1 MSDARC
7 AQIMSQSDSTPL
19 GLCLSSEIESASM
32 APSIDAS
39 KMDPI
44 FCHRTYVQDN
54 VCSTSGKIDSGE
66 EESSRVTFELE
77 PPSILLTPD
86 GSENPPL
93 SSSVESL
100 NVPPSVEQ
108 LNSPRLSYN
117 SLLHWNQS
125 PSKSDLDYLSNKY
138 NELDGEIFTIEIPLS
153 QMAVD
158 VSHSKVP
165 QLGLCLA
172 GNRDLNQMSVFVCG
186 IRPGSLV
193 ERDGR
198 IELGDQ
204 LLEVND
210 QTLYGLSH
218 LNAAPLI
225 RSVYLEAVQGTNRV
239 FRRSKLGSIKFVIQR
254 SSENLSAMAATASP
268 ACEITHSSKSSRRS
282 SMETVLSNVS
292 TPQKSVYDNSKAK
305 RSLEFMKIAFGE
317 KPGPLLEHTVFI
329 SLKRGF
335 SGFGFAIMEG
345 SPTNE
350 EGIFVKQIIPNGP
363 AAMDGRLCPGDRLI
377 RVNKRDATNAS
388 YESVLEWI
396 RSAKQDLRLQVQ
408 RWCFRSQIECQAK
421 NSLLRDPKRFSA
433 PQLLSTLATALHIGP
448 EAHTVRPL
456 SSHGQRDSLGSGK
469 VILEPVLENDCPRIS
484 RSNLN
489 APSSEIRR
497 ASSPNLQI
505 WKNIGDSPSSTYVAA
520 GVSQLSTAADKL
532 CTVTT
537 AKSITPAEQEPQT
550 ELLEPPMPA
559 ITRPISPGEDTV
571 IELEVDHARGLGIGF
586 IGGAETALNVL
597 VVHELYANGL
607 AVRDARLRPGDQII
621 RVNSTPLIGVP
632 FLEAMNLIYSAYNE
646 AVLRCKSDADTGQ
659 SPENPVTEGIGLLN
673 KPVLQLE
680 VRRLN
685 TDHTEWYDQEI
696 TVELSKKSGKGLGI
710 CIADRCVYSSAPST
724 LKENGLL
731 GSNGT
736 SDSPSDGCRNP
747 TYGVIITDMIRGS
760 MAATDGHLAVNDQI
774 LSVNGEDT
782 RLSNSEKV
790 GALLKAASNKITIKV
805 GRLKNQVNISGVA
818 FHNYLPP
825 S

>member
-1 MSDARC
+1 MYLFSFA
-7 AQIMSQSDSTPL
+7 
-19 GLCLSSEIESASM
+19 
-32 APSIDAS
+32 
-39 KMDPI
+39 
-44 FCHRTYVQDN
+44 FCRF
-54 VCSTSGKIDSGE
+54 
-66 EESSRVTFELE
+66 R
-77 PPSILLTPD
+77 
-86 GSENPPL
+86 
-93 SSSVESL
+93 
-100 NVPPSVEQ
+100 
-108 LNSPRLSYN
+108 
-117 SLLHWNQS
+117 
-125 PSKSDLDYLSNKY
+125 LDYLSNKY

-153 QMAVD
+153 QLAVD

-186 IRPGSLV
+186 IRPGSLA

-254 SSENLSAMAATASP
+254 SSENLSAMAVTASP
-268 ACEITHSSKSSRRS
+268 ACEITHSSKSSRRN
-282 SMETVLSNVS
+282 SMETILSNVS

-305 RSLEFMKIAFGE
+305 RSLELMKIAFGE
-317 KPGPLLEHTVFI
+317 KRGPLLEHTVFI
-329 SLKRGF
+329 SLKR
-335 SGFGFAIMEG
+335 
-345 SPTNE
+345 
-350 EGIFVKQIIPNGP
+350 
-363 AAMDGRLCPGDRLI
+363 DGRLCPGDRLI

-408 RWCFRSQIECQAK
+408 RWCFRSQIEGQAK
-421 NSLLRDPKRFSA
+421 SSLLRDPKRFSA
-433 PQLLSTLATALHIGP
+433 PQLLSTLATALRIGP
-448 EAHTVRPL
+448 DAHAVRPL

-469 VILEPVLENDCPRIS
+469 VILEPVLENVCPRIS
-484 RSNLN
+484 RLNVN

-505 WKNIGDSPSSTYVAA
+505 WKHIGDSPSRTHVAA

-532 CTVTT
+532 CSDTT
-537 AKSITPAEQEPQT
+537 AESITLAVPEPQT

-646 AVLRCKSDADTGQ
+646 VVLRCKSDADTGQ
-659 SPENPVTEGIGLLN
+659 SPENPETEGIGLQN

-685 TDHTEWYDQEI
+685 TDHSEWYDQEI

-736 SDSPSDGCRNP
+736 SDRISHSSCIF
-747 TYGVIITDMIRGS
+747 YKKEKII
-760 MAATDGHLAVNDQI
+760 
-774 LSVNGEDT
+774 
-782 RLSNSEKV
+782 
-790 GALLKAASNKITIKV
+790 
-805 GRLKNQVNISGVA
+805 
-818 FHNYLPP
+818 F
-825 S
+825 

>member
-1 MSDARC
+1 MESTRSPLCCYAEGMEGMSRTCGSSFSLKIIVRC
-7 AQIMSQSDSTPL
+7 KGATFPSGGKSLVTDTRGGCGSPQVNITLKIYYEFAESFWLTFKN
-19 GLCLSSEIESASM
+19 LSSE
-32 APSIDAS
+32 
-39 KMDPI
+39 
-44 FCHRTYVQDN
+44 TQ
-54 VCSTSGKIDSGE
+54 
-66 EESSRVTFELE
+66 
-77 PPSILLTPD
+77 
-86 GSENPPL
+86 
-93 SSSVESL
+93 
-100 NVPPSVEQ
+100 Q
-108 LNSPRLSYN
+108 
-117 SLLHWNQS
+117 
-125 PSKSDLDYLSNKY
+125 
-138 NELDGEIFTIEIPLS
+138 
-153 QMAVD
+153 
-158 VSHSKVP
+158 
-165 QLGLCLA
+165 
-172 GNRDLNQMSVFVCG
+172 
-186 IRPGSLV
+186 
-193 ERDGR
+193 
-198 IELGDQ
+198 
-204 LLEVND
+204 
-210 QTLYGLSH
+210 
-218 LNAAPLI
+218 
-225 RSVYLEAVQGTNRV
+225 
-239 FRRSKLGSIKFVIQR
+239 
-254 SSENLSAMAATASP
+254 
-268 ACEITHSSKSSRRS
+268 
-282 SMETVLSNVS
+282 
-292 TPQKSVYDNSKAK
+292 
-305 RSLEFMKIAFGE
+305 
-317 KPGPLLEHTVFI
+317 
-329 SLKRGF
+329 
-335 SGFGFAIMEG
+335 
-345 SPTNE
+345 
-350 EGIFVKQIIPNGP
+350 
-363 AAMDGRLCPGDRLI
+363 
-377 RVNKRDATNAS
+377 
-388 YESVLEWI
+388 
-396 RSAKQDLRLQVQ
+396 LRLQVQ

-586 IGGAETALNVL
+586 IGGAETALVHFGHLFDDKDEEFIWHIQQNVL

-747 TYGVIITDMIRGS
+747 TYGVIITDM
-760 MAATDGHLAVNDQI
+760 VN
-774 LSVNGEDT
+774 
-782 RLSNSEKV
+782 
-790 GALLKAASNKITIKV
+790 
-805 GRLKNQVNISGVA
+805 
-818 FHNYLPP
+818 F
-825 S
+825 